1 MSNIFDEKNEVQPQS
16 VNWGEVGDNIF
27 GTKIAV
33 RHKVPTKFGPN
44 SLYSIKATGGEFTDV
59 HGVKVVIKEGE
70 VWDVWGRNDIFNA
83 QLDRMQIGQK
93 LGLKLISTAPS
104 GKGNDFKN
112 VKVYTT
118 GEMDTEWLEAGGVV
132 AGE

>member
-1 MSNIFDEKNEVQPQS
+1 MSNIFDDKNEVQPQS
-16 VNWGEVGDNIF
+16 VNWKEVGDHIF

-33 RHKVPTKFGPN
+33 RHNVDTKFGKN
-44 SLYSIKATGGEFTDV
+44 SLYSIKAEGGEFHDV
-59 HGVKVVIKEGE
+59 HGTKVVINKGE

-93 LGLKLISTAPS
+93 LGLKLIEVSPS
-104 GKGNDFKN
+104 SKGNDFKN
-112 VKVYTT
+112 VKVFTT
-118 GEMDTEWLEAGGVV
+118 GEMDQEWLEAGGVT